1 MFAHKKLAC
10 SFCGKTA
17 AEVSKLVAGPS
28 IFICDVCVAE
38 AHRIMSDPS
47 IGASPLQSQPVP
59 NIWRRFRAW
68 LVGRRSSRETVR
80 ASRHTG
86 PSCAI

>member
-1 MFAHKKLAC
+1 MFMRKKPAC

-28 IFICDVCVAE
+28 VFICDVCAAE

-47 IGASPLQSQPVP
+47 VGASSAPSRSSPSL
-59 NIWRRFRAW
+59 WRRISAW
-68 LVGRRSSRETVR
+68 LVGHHSSRKWPAAQPGR
-80 ASRHTG
+80 
-86 PSCAI
+86 